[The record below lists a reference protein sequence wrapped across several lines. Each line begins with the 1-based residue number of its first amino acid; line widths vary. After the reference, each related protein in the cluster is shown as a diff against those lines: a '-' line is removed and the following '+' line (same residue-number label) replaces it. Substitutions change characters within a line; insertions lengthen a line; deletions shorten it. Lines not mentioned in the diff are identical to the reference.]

1 MYKVPVIDDSPFK
14 FKAVQRALEPNG
26 FEVVDNHSNG
36 QIGLLKRNEKF
47 HKELYDKVNQGYT
60 PTIEETIKLINTWL
74 EYRHSQPCSNDR
86 TRSIKEVFES
96 REKQNI
102 DINKL
107 DDLMMAHEVKT
118 INRNGIRFFNTDY
131 NSDALYG
138 LRDRVMIRYS
148 LFDLTKIKVYTTA
161 GEFLCIAKRVTA
173 THPMAY
179 HLGDIKDMQ
188 DFKHKIQKKKKLV
201 NRTLKTIKKYLPKED
216 IKFLETQIAEENIS
230 EQNMQVI
237 EIKKE
242 PIILQDRLKPVFM
255 NNYEQYEWLMKYG
268 CTSVDERKWLQN
280 YKTGDEY
287 KLIYEQ

>member
-1 MYKVPVIDDSPFK
+1 
-14 FKAVQRALEPNG
+14 
-26 FEVVDNHSNG
+26 
-36 QIGLLKRNEKF
+36 
-47 HKELYDKVNQGYT
+47 
-60 PTIEETIKLINTWL
+60 
-74 EYRHSQPCSNDR
+74 
-86 TRSIKEVFES
+86 
-96 REKQNI
+96 
-102 DINKL
+102 
-107 DDLMMAHEVKT
+107 MMAHEVKT
-118 INRNGIRFFNTDY
+118 INRNGIRFLNTDY

-280 YKTGDEY
+280 YKNSDEY
-287 KLIYEQ
+287 KLIYEN